1 MLEARE
7 YLDSFETLSG
17 YRDALESF
25 RAGGEW
31 KQGSVY
37 LYVGTTDGVVVFH
50 AVDPDLEG
58 RNLYDLEDSNEVA
71 SYQATA
77 LISLTGWISNSWY
90 RRLSCALSVAV
101 IPTRYQLS
109 AARINV
115 AWTSL
120 RPLFSVK
127 KRGIVLVRGPLQTSL
142 RSIERSMGAIR
153 SPGRPG
159 RS

>member
-50 AVDPDLEG
+50 AVKSENRATPYARTEVV
-58 RNLYDLEDSNEVA
+58 SN
-71 SYQATA
+71 
-77 LISLTGWISNSWY
+77 
-90 RRLSCALSVAV
+90 AV
-101 IPTRYQLS
+101 IR
-109 AARINV
+109 
-115 AWTSL
+115 
-120 RPLFSVK
+120 F
-127 KRGIVLVRGPLQTSL
+127 
-142 RSIERSMGAIR
+142 
-153 SPGRPG
+153 
-159 RS
+159 